1 MSGRSNS
8 LQVGSAQ
15 QKSPGIRKSI
25 PSNRKCVVVGQKM
38 VKTEETVAAE
48 AESDSGSPT
57 QVEVTSERQSIED
70 LPNRSFSE
78 SMRSSGSSFLGSSY
92 GGFDESVGTSENK
105 LLDEL
110 EADVEATAVQLV
122 KLELEVES
130 IPILKKNLDV
140 AEKEKK
146 LISEELSEK
155 CEIVETMKQ
164 RLSVLHEQNSQLAQ
178 LTQNSSDS
186 SEATLRMRNALV
198 ASLAQLKK
206 LQSRVDEIPG
216 LKTQIT
222 TLEQENLQLKEQEQ
236 VVLEKF
242 SVNLPEGATPL
253 DYDSLQEE
261 SEKLKKSNESL
272 NNEVLKLT
280 KSMEVLS
287 ESLEDTRKRI
297 GNFEQSTS
305 SSIPS
310 SNYIKKLEK
319 EKEDLYDELIQL
331 KLDRSI
337 SQSIDTVYLDN
348 ECASLRKVN
357 GLLQKRLD
365 DLSFQ
370 YKQQK
375 EKIVTKLFEIEL
387 SNLKSRKF
395 EVEKHL
401 SDLDVHKSATHGVT
415 VPGEDDSWTTLPPQF
430 KAQILKLHQF
440 RLQNEQSHQVMQLIL
455 SEKEELEK
463 DLTELKAK
471 LEAKSIAE
479 LEGKIKGYENKIAIS
494 RAKITDLEKR
504 LSFSSQAVGT
514 DHSALVSEN
523 FMLKSQLS
531 QSSGENHAVAVA
543 ELKKQLL
550 EEQRSHETRVQKYK
564 KLKDQNQK
572 LETKLKENKNRY
584 QGLASELSN
593 CVQLMKKY
601 QIQCM
606 DFEKEVE
613 VVSAEREAFRKEASS
628 LKAELEVI
636 KAEYVQH
643 DGLKKEPDS
652 TMDDNQKLLEEN
664 SALKETTEELK
675 ERMHE
680 QNLEAERRLESTTRE
695 LKRLT
700 DQLLAVNESLA
711 LQQQS
716 LQEAN
721 MKIDQ
726 LKVER
731 TNLLKLQEHELSL
744 KNMLLQRNQELSDEK
759 TALSSELKESVCT
772 GMELNSR
779 LTAMEDE
786 CRGYIS
792 HLDDSESKLTGL
804 LKEAEDCKFQNSELL
819 ASVSAKDEI
828 IRDLTRDLTRKEKE
842 FATCK
847 EELSSLQLAKAEV
860 VDDSKCVQL
869 HAEIEGYKAMMKSL
883 QRQLDEAETREIEHE
898 ILKQKIQLLERSLGD
913 SSHDN
918 KALLKL
924 LHETVQEIPSLSQ
937 AEQSLQDKNLQLEE
951 QVSVLSQW
959 NDKQRQEIEQLERT
973 VEESAKAF
981 AELVMNVN
989 RKDEISEEN
998 VQLKREL
1005 KEVEIEVNSLRRQV
1019 QADVQEELQVKL
1031 EAKTQLL
1038 EVFNQHNTQLQRQ
1051 VCLDLACLVG
1061 YHPTYN
1067 TLGNPCML
1075 PILTMSKDV
1084 SIVCCEGVIP
1094 VWI

>member
-1 MSGRSNS
+1 MSVKSNS

-15 QKSPGIRKSI
+15 RKSPGIRRSI
-25 PSNRKCVVVGQKM
+25 PGNRKCVVV
-38 VKTEETVAAE
+38 EETVVAE
-48 AESDSGSPT
+48 VESDRRFSGSLA
-57 QVEVTSERQSIED
+57 QDSSVEVSSDRQSTED
-70 LPNRSFSE
+70 LSNRSLSE

-92 GGFDESVGTSENK
+92 GGLDEPIASGENK

-110 EADVEATAVQLV
+110 KADIEATATQLV
-122 KLELEVES
+122 ILEREVEN
-130 IPILKKNLDV
+130 IPILKKNLDE
-140 AEKEKK
+140 AEREKK

-216 LKTQIT
+216 LKAQIA
-222 TLEQENLQLKEQEQ
+222 TLEQENLQLKQQEQ

-253 DYDSLQEE
+253 DYGSLQEE
-261 SEKLKKSNESL
+261 NEKLKGSNESL

-280 KSMEVLS
+280 KSVEVLS
-287 ESLEDTRKRI
+287 DSLEDTKKRI
-297 GNFEQSTS
+297 GNFEKSTS
-305 SSIPS
+305 SSVPL
-310 SNYIKKLEK
+310 SNHIKKLEK

-331 KLDRSI
+331 KLVRSI

-348 ECASLRKVN
+348 ECASLRSAN
-357 GLLQKRLD
+357 SLLQKKLD

-395 EVEKHL
+395 EVEKRL
-401 SDLDVHKSATHGVT
+401 SDLDVHKSAAQGAS

-440 RLQNEQSHQVMQLIL
+440 RLQNEQSHQVTQLIL

-463 DLTELKAK
+463 DLAELRGK
-471 LEAKSIAE
+471 LEAKSIVE
-479 LEGKIKGYENKIAIS
+479 LEGKIKSYENKIGIS

-514 DHSALVSEN
+514 DHSVLVSEN

-550 EEQRSHETRVQKYK
+550 EEQHSHESRIQKYK

-572 LETKLKENKNRY
+572 LEAKLKENKNRY

-593 CVQLMKKY
+593 SVQLMKKY
-601 QIQCM
+601 QIQCV

-613 VVSAEREAFRKEASS
+613 IVSAEREAFRREASS

-636 KAEYVQH
+636 KAEYVQEN
-643 DGLKKEPDS
+643 GVKKEPNSPVADY
-652 TMDDNQKLLEEN
+652 QELLEEN
-664 SALKETTEELK
+664 STLKEKTKEQI

-680 QNLEAERRLESTTRE
+680 QNLEAERKLESTARE
-695 LKRLT
+695 LKDLN

-716 LQEAN
+716 LQDAN
-721 MKIDQ
+721 SKVEQ
-726 LKVER
+726 LEVER
-731 TNLLKLQEHELSL
+731 TKLLKLQEHELSL

-759 TALSSELKESVCT
+759 TALSAKMKESACVSTELKSK
-772 GMELNSR
+772 
-779 LTAMEDE
+779 LTAMEQK
-786 CRGYIS
+786 CQNYVSR
-792 HLDDSESKLTGL
+792 LDDAESQLTCT
-804 LKEAEDCKFQNSELL
+804 LKEAEDCKFQNSKLL

-828 IRDLTRDLTRKEKE
+828 ISDLTSDLTGKEKE
-842 FATCK
+842 LATCK
-847 EELSSLQLAKAEV
+847 EEMSSLRVTEAEV
-860 VDDSKCVQL
+860 VDDSKCV
-869 HAEIEGYKAMMKSL
+869 HAEIEGYKAMIKSL

-898 ILKQKIQLLERSLGD
+898 ILKQKIQLLEQSLGD

-924 LHETVQEIPSLSQ
+924 LHETVQEIPSLTQ

-959 NDKQRQEIEQLERT
+959 NDKQRREIEQLERDM
-973 VEESAKAF
+973 EESAKAF
-981 AELVMNVN
+981 AELAMEVS

-1038 EVFNQHNTQLQRQ
+1038 GVFNQHNTQLQQQ
-1051 VCLDLACLVG
+1051 VCFLSCTWFYLAFPVCL
-1061 YHPTYN
+1061 
-1067 TLGNPCML
+1067 L
-1075 PILTMSKDV
+1075 
-1084 SIVCCEGVIP
+1084 
-1094 VWI
+1094 